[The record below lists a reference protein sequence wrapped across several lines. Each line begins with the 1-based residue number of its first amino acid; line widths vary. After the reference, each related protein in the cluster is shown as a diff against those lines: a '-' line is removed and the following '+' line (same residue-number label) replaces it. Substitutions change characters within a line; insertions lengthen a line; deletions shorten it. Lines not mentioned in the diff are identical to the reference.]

1 MKTLKLV
8 EIFESQVSGYW
19 GSELGSGDR
28 DVLVVRNGDVLTTG
42 AIRWSEV
49 PLRAFS
55 SKEADKAGL
64 RQGDL
69 VITTS
74 GYCGQV
80 AHVEGKPQQEACVSN
95 FVRRLRVNADIAD
108 SRFIFHQM
116 NTEAFRSSLAPFIR
130 GTTMQN
136 LSMKEALARVE
147 LVVPTLDEQR
157 RIAAILDKADEVRSK
172 RKAALETLE
181 TLSQAI
187 FIEMFGDPVTNP
199 LGWPTESLSVLTSKI
214 GSGATPRGGDSEYKD
229 HGIPLIR
236 SLNIHDGRFLRRKLA
251 FLDSEQAA
259 KLDNVIVEEN
269 DVLLNITGASV
280 ARVCTVPNWVVPA
293 RVNQHVAIIRCEPVL
308 SHCFLQAHLQ
318 SKSYKSL
325 LLTMAE
331 SGATRQ
337 ALTKGQIGSLK
348 IMLPPRNL
356 QASFESAIESATSN
370 FDSTLK
376 FTVSLSQLFASLQQR
391 AFQGLL

>member
-1 MKTLKLV
+1 MTTAWPEV
-8 EIFESQVSGYW
+8 A
-19 GSELGSGDR
+19 LGDVVQLLAGFAFDAARFSDDGGTPLIRIR
-28 DVLVVRNGDVLTTG
+28 DVTRGRTDTFFDGNYDKRYVIVDGEILIGMDGQFNRARWTG
-42 AIRWSEV
+42 GPALLNQRVCKITARGASLDDGYLFHFL
-49 PLRAFS
+49 PQAL
-55 SKEADKAGL
+55 KA
-64 RQGDL
+64 
-69 VITTS
+69 
-74 GYCGQV
+74 
-80 AHVEGKPQQEACVSN
+80 VEDETP
-95 FVRRLRVNADIAD
+95 FVTVK
-108 SRFIFHQM
+108 H
-116 NTEAFRSSLAPFIR
+116 
-130 GTTMQN
+130 
-136 LSMKEALARVE
+136 LSMPKLKAIKIPL
-147 LVVPTLDEQR
+147 PPLDEQR

-187 FIEMFGDPVTNP
+187 FIEMFGDPVANP
-199 LGWPTESLSVLTSKI
+199 MGWPTESLSVLTSKI
-214 GSGATPRGGDSEYKD
+214 GSGATPRGGDSAYKD

-236 SLNIHDGRFLRRKLA
+236 SLNIHDGRFLRSKLA

-318 SKSYKSL
+318 SNSYKSL

-376 FTVSLSQLFASLQQR
+376 FTVRLSQLFASLQQR